1 MGAKTFIKEK
11 LWPFLAGMGSA
22 LVMIL
27 AFFIPS
33 MQDQYDRYQS
43 RKIINQYETLGND
56 FFDEEKYD
64 MAEQAY
70 QKAFELSDSKR
81 LDIEVKRLTAKINRV
96 NMNPKWGAKPPEDLT
111 DVDFEYVLH
120 LQKGKEKEKERVAT
134 LNSYGLFLVS
144 SKKIKEAEAVFKEAI
159 QLDSTDALA
168 YVNLGNLYDQ
178 QSKKNEALK
187 LYLKAIVLDK
197 ENARAHYNL
206 GLLYME
212 QDKFPDAKKEMEEV
226 LKLDSADNDA
236 KTQHALI
243 LQELENKNHPTKKQ

>member
-1 MGAKTFIKEK
+1 MGAKTFIKGK

-33 MQDQYDRYQS
+33 LQDQYDRYQS
-43 RKIINQYETLGND
+43 RKIINQYEAIGND
-56 FFDEEKYD
+56 FFEEEKYD

-96 NMNPKWGAKPPEDLT
+96 NINPKWGAEPPEDLT

-120 LQKGKEKEKERVAT
+120 LQKGKEKEKERVAI

-144 SKKIKEAEAVFKEAI
+144 SKKLKEAEATFKEAM
-159 QLDSTDALA
+159 QLDSLDVLA

-178 QSKKNEALK
+178 QSKKQEAMK
-187 LYLKAIVLDK
+187 LYLKAIALDN
-197 ENARAHYNL
+197 ENTRAHYNL
-206 GLLYME
+206 GLLYLE
-212 QDKFPDAKKEMEEV
+212 QDKLSEAKKEMEEV
-226 LKLDSADNDA
+226 LKLDSTDTDA
-236 KTQHALI
+236 KTQHTLI
-243 LQELENKNHPTKKQ
+243 LQELTKQKLPN